1 MHRLLA
7 VISLLVIAA
16 ASANAALAEGVTTY
30 GTGLRS
36 CEAYR
41 DAKDRQSSEEVAFV
55 DWFSGY
61 LSGVNSAYNR
71 ANNILAD
78 ANLKE
83 ALSWVDQYCRAHTT
97 DSFAVASFALLRR
110 ASAATRTQDFKQITY
125 GAGFKSCGT
134 YLNARET
141 RDPDEMEFVDWLGG
155 YLSGVNAISMDTTNV
170 LGTSDL
176 AGTISWLDD
185 YCRERAAARF
195 AAAAEARVAGSI
207 AAVVVQKL
215 PPPPPRR

>member
-1 MHRLLA
+1 MHQRLA
-7 VISLLVIAA
+7 VISLLFMATVTAK
-16 ASANAALAEGVTTY
+16 SALADGVTTY
-30 GTGLRS
+30 GTGLKS
-36 CEAYR
+36 CEAYLAAR
-41 DAKDRQSSEEVAFV
+41 DQQSSEEVAFV

-78 ANLKE
+78 ANLKQ
-83 ALSWVDQYCRAHTT
+83 SMYWVESYCRAHTT

-110 ASAATRTQDFKQITY
+110 ASAATRTQDFKTITY

-134 YLNARET
+134 YLTARET

-155 YLSGVNAISMDTTNV
+155 YLSGVNAISLDTTNV

-176 AGTISWLDD
+176 AGTISWLDN

-195 AAAAEARVAGSI
+195 AAAAEARVAGFI
-207 AAVVVQKL
+207 AAVAVQKL